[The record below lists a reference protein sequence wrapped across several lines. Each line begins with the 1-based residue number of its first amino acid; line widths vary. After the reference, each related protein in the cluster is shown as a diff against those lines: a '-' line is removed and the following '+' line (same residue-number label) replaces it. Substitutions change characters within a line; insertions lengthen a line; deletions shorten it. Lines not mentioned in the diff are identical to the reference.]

1 MILAADAHGESHTSN
16 HLPASPAPL
25 QIGSVRLSSPVLLAP
40 IAGYCDVSFRV
51 VARSCGGVGMACTD
65 LLCPEGVLRE
75 NKRSMELA
83 ATCPED
89 SPLSMQLYGA
99 DTDRLCD
106 AARWAVDHGAD
117 VVDINMG
124 CPVDKITKRN
134 GGSAL
139 LCRLPTTL
147 AMVEKI
153 IHAVK
158 TVPVTAKLRLGW
170 DDRRIV
176 APFLANRLEQLGIA
190 AVTVH
195 GRTTEMRFTGSVR
208 LDGIAAVVAAV
219 NKIPIIGNGDIT
231 HPLAAAEMIRI
242 TGCRGVMVG
251 RGALSAPWLLRDI
264 AHYLRTGE
272 LLPPPSIEEK
282 CRLMRDHFYN
292 LLRFRNERVA
302 VCEFRKR
309 ISWYARHMQ
318 PCRELKEA
326 IRKLNSPADFD
337 KAIAVFLQWR
347 SDLSADRILNS
358 DQASNILIAG
368 PCQPMVPSGITTDI
382 AERLTETSWHGNSKS
397 QARG

>member
-1 MILAADAHGESHTSN
+1 MILPADAHSGSQNPSR
-16 HLPASPAPL
+16 LPESPAPL
-25 QIGSVRLSSPVLLAP
+25 QIGSVTLSSPVLLAP

-83 ATCPED
+83 ATCSED

-99 DTDRLCD
+99 DTNRLCD

-139 LCRLPTTL
+139 LCRLPATL
-147 AMVEKI
+147 AMVEKVI
-153 IHAVK
+153 QAVK

-176 APFLANRLEQLGIA
+176 APFLANRLEQLGVA

-195 GRTTEMRFTGSVR
+195 GRTTEMRFTGAVR

-231 HPLAAAEMIRI
+231 HPVAAAEMIRV

-264 AHYLRTGE
+264 AHFLHTGE

-282 CRLMRDHFYN
+282 CRWMRGHFYN
-292 LLRFRNERVA
+292 LIHFRNERVA

-309 ISWYARHMQ
+309 ISWYARHMH
-318 PCRELKEA
+318 PCRELKET
-326 IRKLNSPADFD
+326 IRKLNTPSEFD
-337 KAIAVFLQWR
+337 QAIAGFLQWR
-347 SDLSADRILNS
+347 RDLSVGRNFTS
-358 DQASNILIAG
+358 DQDSNILITA
-368 PCQPMVPSGITTDI
+368 PY
-382 AERLTETSWHGNSKS
+382 
-397 QARG
+397 

>member
-1 MILAADAHGESHTSN
+1 M
-16 HLPASPAPL
+16 
-25 QIGSVRLSSPVLLAP
+25 
-40 IAGYCDVSFRV
+40 
-51 VARSCGGVGMACTD
+51 
-65 LLCPEGVLRE
+65 
-75 NKRSMELA
+75 
-83 ATCPED
+83 
-89 SPLSMQLYGA
+89 
-99 DTDRLCD
+99 
-106 AARWAVDHGAD
+106 
-117 VVDINMG
+117 
-124 CPVDKITKRN
+124 
-134 GGSAL
+134 
-139 LCRLPTTL
+139 
-147 AMVEKI
+147 
-153 IHAVK
+153 
-158 TVPVTAKLRLGW
+158 
-170 DDRRIV
+170 
-176 APFLANRLEQLGIA
+176 
-190 AVTVH
+190 
-195 GRTTEMRFTGSVR
+195 
-208 LDGIAAVVAAV
+208 
-219 NKIPIIGNGDIT
+219 PIIGNGDIT